1 MAKTVEE
8 SATGKCGI
16 GLDHTVA
23 FDQGIGEVCEAC
35 GQVVLEIENIWTRD
49 VRPSCHGGSTVI
61 TSAELNSFSG
71 SHSHSVHDIP
81 VKLNQSNF

>member
-49 VRPSCHGGSTVI
+49 VRPSCSTAMVDQL
-61 TSAELNSFSG
+61 SSQVLG
-71 SHSHSVHDIP
+71 
-81 VKLNQSNF
+81 